1 MAAGTHGAG
10 AGVATSHRTTSPLS
24 GERSPSSPNRERP
37 TSGGCGTPTSSAPT
51 VSSNAPLADYFPG
64 VDVVDLLG
72 LDGYIGG
79 TEVTRMGGWLSPNEV
94 FDATLVQL
102 EALSDKPI
110 VLAETAS
117 ARRGGDRADWAAQ
130 LVATLRRHPQVIGFV
145 WFEVPRKPTGG
156 WPTTARSSTP

>member
-1 MAAGTHGAG
+1 MA
-10 AGVATSHRTTSPLS
+10 
-24 GERSPSSPNRERP
+24 
-37 TSGGCGTPTSSAPT
+37 
-51 VSSNAPLADYFPG
+51 DFFPG
-64 VDVVDLLG
+64 DDVVDLLG
-72 LDGYIGG
+72 LDGYNGG
-79 TEVTRMGGWLSPNEV
+79 TEVKRMGGWLSPNEV

-145 WFEVPRKPTGG
+145 WFEVAKETDWRLANDGPVLDAMTN
-156 WPTTARSSTP
+156 ARNGCSTES